1 MPDMASFRKHCP
13 TAVLTERKIMKNRIR
28 TNELKVFLSDDEEF
42 ILNKKL
48 ELSNMRSKSAF
59 IRHLILY
66 GYVYDVDY
74 SYLQEFNALLGRIS
88 SSLNQIAKRVNST
101 NNIYQDDMEQIKKEI
116 DEIWRIQKSILSR
129 QPSIKQ

>member
-1 MPDMASFRKHCP
+1 MANFRKHCP
-13 TAVLTERKIMKNRIR
+13 MAALTERKIMKNRIR

>member
-1 MPDMASFRKHCP
+1 MANFRKRCP
-13 TAVLTERKIMKNRIR
+13 MAALTERKIMKNRIR
-28 TNELKVFLSDDEEF
+28 TNELKVFLSDDEKF

>member
-1 MPDMASFRKHCP
+1 MANFRKRCP
-13 TAVLTERKIMKNRIR
+13 MAALTERKIMKNRIR

>member
-1 MPDMASFRKHCP
+1 MPDMANFRKRCP
-13 TAVLTERKIMKNRIR
+13 MAALTERKIMKNRIR

>member
-1 MPDMASFRKHCP
+1 
-13 TAVLTERKIMKNRIR
+13 MKNRTRQIPIQVYL
-28 TNELKVFLSDDEEF
+28 NEDEYF

-48 ELSNMRSKSAF
+48 ELSNINSTSKF